1 MSKQYKISIKDT
13 QTVTASNEDEAIQM
27 VQETLNLA
35 NLNYDVE
42 EVKKEKEYK
51 YTYRFSEQTVDVRYY
66 KVESNK
72 KLTRS
77 EMQDIAWSV
86 EMTEGETYTDEQGKA
101 TFGGTECGDD
111 AQYQMEEGSENLL
124 DGDDYD
130 W

>member
-1 MSKQYKISIKDT
+1 MKMS
-13 QTVTASNEDEAIQM
+13 
-27 VQETLNLA
+27 
-35 NLNYDVE
+35 
-42 EVKKEKEYK
+42 KEYK
-51 YTYRFSEQTVDVRYY
+51 YTYAFSEQTVDVRYY

-77 EMQDIAWSV
+77 EMQEIAWSV
-86 EMTEGETYTDEQGKA
+86 EMKEGETFEDENGKA
-101 TFGGTECGDD
+101 TFSGTEYGDD